1 MVEGSSDP
9 GQGNNG
15 GEDVRGTVK
24 WFNISKGFGFVTP
37 LDGGGDVFVHLS
49 ALRQG
54 GFDAVEEG
62 VTIACRVVQGPKG
75 RQAVE
80 VTEVDRST
88 AVPARS
94 DAPPPIEPEGE
105 AFVATVKWFNP
116 EKGYGFITQG
126 EDSQDVFVHIKTLRR
141 VGIEQLLPG
150 QSVRVRTGAGPK
162 GPQVAEIELIVD

>member
-1 MVEGSSDP
+1 MVDGSNES
-9 GQGNNG
+9 GHGN
-15 GEDVRGTVK
+15 GEEVRGTVK

-37 LDGGGDVFVHLS
+37 LDGLGDVFVHLS

-54 GFDAVEEG
+54 GFDVVEEG

-80 VTEVDRST
+80 VTEVDHST
-88 AVPARS
+88 AVPTKT
-94 DAPPPIEPEGE
+94 DGPPSIQPEGD

-116 EKGYGFITQG
+116 EKGYGFVTQG
-126 EDSQDVFVHIKTLRR
+126 EDTQDVFVHIKTLRR

-150 QSVRVRTGAGPK
+150 QSVSVRVGQGPK
-162 GPQVAEIELIVD
+162 GPQVAEIELLTD